1 MLKIEKDKHSKKKI
15 YILIASAFFILIAI
29 LFIIFT
35 KNNYK
40 TLKKGNNIN
49 NQIRDK
55 VCDNILNISS
65 YEAKAEV
72 MIESNK
78 NINKYVLKQEYNNSG
93 KIEQIV
99 LEPSNIEGLTISYN
113 EGNLTINN
121 TKLNLQTVYNN
132 YKYVVDNNLW
142 LNSFIKDYR
151 ESNNKSISENSDY
164 IVMTVDI
171 SDSNNYGKIKILYIN
186 KTTGN
191 PEKMLIQDKN
201 QKNMVYIL
209 YSEIRI
215 NSVSK

>member
-1 MLKIEKDKHSKKKI
+1 MNKKRI
-15 YILIASAFFILIAI
+15 IIFSIVIILVVSTITYFFI
-29 LFIIFT
+29 

-40 TLKKGNNIN
+40 NLKFGNNMSNKNIKE
-49 NQIRDK
+49 IEEY
-55 VCDNILNISS
+55 ILNISS

>member
-1 MLKIEKDKHSKKKI
+1 MKNKKVI
-15 YILIASAFFILIAI
+15 IFISLIIIAIIVFFFI
-29 LFIIFT
+29 

-40 TLKKGNNIN
+40 KINIGNNITSKSI
-49 NQIRDK
+49 QEIEQY
-55 VCDNILNISS
+55 ILNISS

-171 SDSNNYGKIKILYIN
+171 SDSNNYGKIKIIYIN

>member
-1 MLKIEKDKHSKKKI
+1 MKFIRLNKKSLI
-15 YILIASAFFILIAI
+15 ILICIILAITIISVYFIN
-29 LFIIFT
+29 
-35 KNNYK
+35 KNNK
-40 TLKKGNNIN
+40 IFNKNFNIGNNITSKSI
-49 NQIRDK
+49 QEIEQY
-55 VCDNILNISS
+55 ILNISS

-99 LEPSNIEGLTISYN
+99 LDPSNIEGLTISYN

>member
-1 MLKIEKDKHSKKKI
+1 MKFIRLNKKSLI
-15 YILIASAFFILIAI
+15 ILICIILAITIISVYFIN
-29 LFIIFT
+29 
-35 KNNYK
+35 KNNK
-40 TLKKGNNIN
+40 NFNIGNNITSKSI
-49 NQIRDK
+49 QEIEQY
-55 VCDNILNISS
+55 ILNISS

>member
-1 MLKIEKDKHSKKKI
+1 MKFIRLNKKSLI
-15 YILIASAFFILIAI
+15 ILICIILAITIISVYFIN
-29 LFIIFT
+29 
-35 KNNYK
+35 KNNK
-40 TLKKGNNIN
+40 IFNKNFNIGNNITSKSI
-49 NQIRDK
+49 QEIEQY
-55 VCDNILNISS
+55 ILNISS

-201 QKNMVYIL
+201 KKNMVYIL